1 MLTIV
6 LGSSSEWSGRFEA
19 GTSVCDFRHSHR
31 VLPVVSFE
39 EHDVALQTRCLDTS
53 NDLAGNARYGTWLV
67 PATYGGS
74 RKGHTALR
82 YDERASC
89 GSHGSLRALQCVL
102 LSGLRHQADSGSDAS
117 GSTRQW
123 RAGRFDTQRIGARCP
138 DNCDK
143 GGTARSACPSAWS
156 IPPSRLLHF
165 PDLVLSCPAA
175 FSQTVVSEIN
185 QASLAFVEQEERA
198 LS

>member
-1 MLTIV
+1 M
-6 LGSSSEWSGRFEA
+6 
-19 GTSVCDFRHSHR
+19 
-31 VLPVVSFE
+31 
-39 EHDVALQTRCLDTS
+39 ALQTRRLDTS
-53 NDLAGNARYGTWLV
+53 SGFAGSARYGTRLV
-67 PATYGGS
+67 LATYGGS
-74 RKGHTALR
+74 REGHLALR

-89 GSHGSLRALQCVL
+89 VRHDSLRALQCVL

-165 PDLVLSCPAA
+165 PDLVLSCLAA

-185 QASLAFVEQEERA
+185 QASLAFDEQKREHSHDPESLRSDCVRLFVASER
-198 LS
+198 